1 MYHTAILLVAC
12 PDQRGLVASIA
23 DFVYRHGG
31 NIVHAD
37 EHGDLECDRFLMRVE
52 FDPSEF
58 DIELSRFAEFFS
70 PIAEK
75 FDMHWRLAESSNRP
89 KMIILVSKYDHMFWP
104 ICCIVTRAES

>member
-1 MYHTAILLVAC
+1 MCAALRNLHSFQWRCRPGHVYLGHVMRNTAILLVAC

-31 NIVHAD
+31 NILHAD
-37 EHGDLECDRFLMRVE
+37 EHGDLESDRFLMRVE

-58 DIELSRFAEFFS
+58 DIDLARFAEFFL

-75 FDMHWRLAESSNRP
+75 FGM
-89 KMIILVSKYDHMFWP
+89 
-104 ICCIVTRAES
+104 